1 MLSMTKKLA
10 GLIAMVFLVLA
21 ATPPVAAQGASEA
34 SGVVVD
40 AEGNPMVGV
49 KITFSPVREPGL
61 TYIGKTNKKGRY
73 YIQGLFTP
81 QEDKMWSIT
90 LESEGYVPVQIRIE
104 SRSVNRVLLGPVMEQ
119 SLKYGAAP
127 PEFPISKMGHAKVN
141 VTLMPEE
148 EAKNAAYEAMVA
160 SGDLVEGGE
169 GGEAA
174 QEAPKAD
181 PWLEATSLASQGE
194 FAQSLPKFVEAIE
207 EEPESVERHETY
219 ARVLAHEGLYDDA
232 IAAVDVALALEPG
245 RLDALLVKSQ
255 VYIKMGD
262 LGQAR
267 ATLDAALE
275 ISPDDMR
282 IYEQLVFVAQEEGDP
297 EQRIVVRRALLE
309 VEPEHLESWL
319 ALGDL
324 YAKTGD
330 MEASAGAYN
339 HVVAIDPD
347 NAYKTYYN
355 IGVLILNKDNPGI
368 DDTKRAIDALQ
379 RAVEINADYGPAWH
393 QLGVALLGTGDRE
406 GAVAAFESYLRVS
419 PDSAQAG
426 QIKDLVNALKS

>member
-1 MLSMTKKLA
+1 MTKKLA
-10 GLIAMVFLVLA
+10 GLIAVMILVLVV
-21 ATPPVAAQGASEA
+21 TPPVAAQGASEA

-40 AEGNPMVGV
+40 AEGNPMAGV
-49 KITFSPVREPGL
+49 KITFSPVREPDL
-61 TYIGKTNKKGRY
+61 VYIGKTNKKGRY

-81 QEDKMWSIT
+81 QEDKMWSII
-90 LESEGYVPVQIRIE
+90 LEAEGFVPVQIRIE

-148 EAKNAAYEAMVA
+148 EAKKAAYEGMVA
-160 SGDLVEGGE
+160 SGELVEGG
-169 GGEAA
+169 GEAA
-174 QEAPKAD
+174 PEAPKAD

-194 FAQSLPKFVEAIE
+194 FAESLPKFVEAIE
-207 EEPESVERHETY
+207 EKPEAVERHETY
-219 ARVLAHEGLYDDA
+219 AKVLAHEGLYDDA
-232 IAAVDVALALEPG
+232 IAAVDAALALEPG
-245 RLDALLVKSQ
+245 RLEALLVKSQ
-255 VYIKMGD
+255 VFIKMGD

-297 EQRIVVRRALLE
+297 EQQIVVRRALLE
-309 VEPEHLESWL
+309 IEPEHLESWL

-324 YAKTGD
+324 YARTGD
-330 MEASAGAYN
+330 MEASAEAYN

-355 IGVLILNKDNPGI
+355 IGVLILNKDDPGS

-379 RAVEINADYGPAWH
+379 RAVKINAEYGPAWH

-406 GAVAAFESYLRVS
+406 GAVAAFENYLRVS
-419 PDSAQAG
+419 PDSPQAG
-426 QIKDLVNALKS
+426 QIKDLVSALKT

>member
-1 MLSMTKKLA
+1 MTKKLA
-10 GLIAMVFLVLA
+10 GLIAVMILVLVV
-21 ATPPVAAQGASEA
+21 TPPVAAQGASEA

-40 AEGNPMVGV
+40 AEGNPMAGV
-49 KITFSPVREPGL
+49 KITFSPVREPDL
-61 TYIGKTNKKGRY
+61 VYIGKTNKKGRY

-81 QEDKMWSIT
+81 QEDKMWSII
-90 LESEGYVPVQIRIE
+90 LEAEGFVPVQIRIE

-148 EAKNAAYEAMVA
+148 EAKKAAYETMVE
-160 SGDLVEGGE
+160 SGELVEGG
-169 GGEAA
+169 GEAA
-174 QEAPKAD
+174 PEAPKAD

-194 FAQSLPKFVEAIE
+194 FAESLPKFVEAIE
-207 EEPESVERHETY
+207 EKPEAVERHETY
-219 ARVLAHEGLYDDA
+219 AKVLAHEGLYDDA
-232 IAAVDVALALEPG
+232 IAAVDAALALEPG
-245 RLDALLVKSQ
+245 RLEALLVKSQ
-255 VYIKMGD
+255 VFIKMGD

-297 EQRIVVRRALLE
+297 EQQIVVRRALLE
-309 VEPEHLESWL
+309 IEPEHLESWL

-324 YAKTGD
+324 YARTGD
-330 MEASAGAYN
+330 MEASAEAYN

-355 IGVLILNKDNPGI
+355 IGVLILNKDDPGS

-379 RAVEINADYGPAWH
+379 RAVKINAEYGPAWH

-406 GAVAAFESYLRVS
+406 GAVAAFENYLRVS
-419 PDSAQAG
+419 PDSPQAG
-426 QIKDLVNALKS
+426 QIKDLVNALKT